1 MVLASALTYSSLG
14 IAVAL
19 FFFIF
24 GLLAAYI
31 LYQKKQG
38 RKYSFLN
45 EFPYELYQGIDQKY
59 ISIFYVIQMVQ
70 ALGFIVFGFYGF
82 TDNKNYW
89 GIILLTSW
97 TLTALLMASLS
108 FVKLRSMRGHI
119 TIVAFLFTL
128 TLVNA
133 IFLGIYF
140 YKTIYLDVP
149 LVFPIISFV
158 LAAVVV
164 GLMINPLLKR
174 WPYMDKIEQQDGQII
189 ILRPKFFVLAY
200 TEWLLILINY
210 LLMLLAFIGNFFV

>member
-1 MVLASALTYSSLG
+1 MVLASTLTYSSLG
-14 IAVAL
+14 IAVAV

-24 GLLAAYI
+24 GILAAYI
-31 LYQKKQG
+31 LYQKKQQ

-59 ISIFYVIQMVQ
+59 ISIFYIIQMVQ
-70 ALGFIVFGFYGF
+70 ALGFIVFGFYSF
-82 TDNKNYW
+82 TDNKNYY

-97 TLTALLMASLS
+97 TLTALLMAALS

-149 LVFPIISFV
+149 LAFPIISFV
-158 LAAVVV
+158 LAAVVL